1 MSRLSPWHGFCLQ
14 GSGSA
19 QLSLERLAVQLLAI
33 EEVSQLLH
41 KVRTV
46 PLLTSLT
53 KPACLLINFQICMLM
68 LRGLN
73 PGCLRLAN
81 HGQLVYRVGSE
92 SLCLCAALPHSCCR
106 QRQDDC
112 RKCHAL
118 LHDKGATHYAA
129 HNYAPAVDL
138 LTPAVF
144 FATSLTAGKSA
155 RLLAM
160 ALLKSHQP
168 GRAADYVG
176 LAEQQEGSVS
186 TTGCI
191 IRLQAA
197 LRLQAQACNRDNA
210 LPAASAAEQG
220 PVLAAV
226 RALGTVSELPSE
238 AFQVS

>member
-1 MSRLSPWHGFCLQ
+1 ML
-14 GSGSA
+14 A
-19 QLSLERLAVQLLAI
+19 QSYF
-33 EEVSQLLH
+33 VS
-41 KVRTV
+41 V
-46 PLLTSLT
+46 PLFPIS
-53 KPACLLINFQICMLM
+53 P
-68 LRGLN
+68 
-73 PGCLRLAN
+73 
-81 HGQLVYRVGSE
+81 
-92 SLCLCAALPHSCCR
+92 CR

-118 LHDKGATHYAA
+118 LHDKGAAHYAA
-129 HNYAPAVDL
+129 HNYAPAADL

-176 LAEQQEGSVS
+176 LAEQQEGSVT

-197 LRLQAQACNRDNA
+197 LRLQAQACNRGSA
-210 LPAASAAEQG
+210 LPAALAAEQG
-220 PVLAAV
+220 PVLATV

-238 AFQVS
+238 AFQVSSFIHCCRVLGSEDAAAGCDSIAGPSKLGCVLPTRTAHVV